1 MYGDRGTD
9 DSHPQPAVR
18 PAFTRAAADVP
29 AAAGGA
35 PGDGTSTDARPTGG
49 SVRGVFVKICGI
61 TNESDALM
69 ATAMGTDAVGFI
81 FAPSSRQIA
90 PAQARDIARRL
101 PPEILTVGVFRDE
114 APQRVVE
121 LANSAGLRA
130 VQLHGHETPAEAKWI
145 RQRVSFVV
153 KAFGAGDPLLEKAAD
168 YEVDAVLLDAAEP
181 GSGQVFDWS
190 LVESLPVGVR
200 LILAGGLTA
209 DNVAEAVA
217 RVRPWGVD
225 VATGVES
232 SPGRKD
238 VRLTRRFIAE
248 ARSFDEPVE
257 DRESLAHTDL
267 RHVDVDELVGE
278 PDVFDQDDWG

>member
-1 MYGDRGTD
+1 M
-9 DSHPQPAVR
+9 
-18 PAFTRAAADVP
+18 
-29 AAAGGA
+29 
-35 PGDGTSTDARPTGG
+35 
-49 SVRGVFVKICGI
+49 FVKICGI

-69 ATAMGTDAVGFI
+69 ATAMGTDALGFI

-90 PAQARDIARRL
+90 PAQARDIARRV

-121 LANSAGLRA
+121 LVNTAGLRG

-145 RQRVSFVV
+145 RQRVGFVV
-153 KAFGAGDPLLEKAAD
+153 KAFGAGDPLLDKAAD

-190 LVESLPVGVR
+190 LVEALPVGVR
-200 LILAGGLTA
+200 LILAGGLSP

-225 VATGVES
+225 VATGVEA

-248 ARSFDEPVE
+248 ARTFDEPE
-257 DRESLAHTDL
+257 DDLEALQHADL
-267 RHVDVDELVGE
+267 RDVDADELVDGPE
-278 PDVFDQDDWG
+278 VYDFDEE